1 MLTKHLSS
9 FLRPI
14 LSTKSSQFVSKAPSL
29 TSNYYAKSLTLGTT
43 KDYSFLNKKTTC
55 SFCTHPYTQSLIG
68 SLQENV
74 KGSEFL

>member
-14 LSTKSSQFVSKAPSL
+14 LSTKSSKFVSKASL
-29 TSNYYAKSLTLGTT
+29 ITNDSYAKSFSLATT
-43 KDYSFLNKKTTC
+43 KDFSFLNKKTTC